1 MARSKLFGT
10 ILFSARC
17 VLRTVAV
24 ALLAAGLGS
33 SLGACVTRPDAKPTD
48 DDFDKW
54 YVHCRMHDPKWCL
67 GPFRRERE
75 ADKAGWEHEFWLH
88 MGSNTTRVDHEPC
101 PATP

>member
-1 MARSKLFGT
+1 MRRARRMLLPLF
-10 ILFSARC
+10 
-17 VLRTVAV
+17 VVVA
-24 ALLAAGLGS
+24 S
-33 SLGACVTRPDAKPTD
+33 SGCVTRPDAKETD

-101 PATP
+101 AAQ